1 MEQFEKKQSSRQEG
15 HQKPNKMMAKIAKE
29 KNINPKSKAKPVKRE
44 SKRLSH
50 AKAYIKA
57 TFNNT
62 IVTITDP
69 LGQTLVWGSAGA
81 SGFKG
86 ARKATPYAA
95 ASTIENAAKKI
106 KEMGVAT
113 IEIYIKGPG
122 PGRDSAIRAFRATG
136 LEINMIADVTP
147 IPHNGPR
154 ATKRRRV

>member
-1 MEQFEKKQSSRQEG
+1 
-15 HQKPNKMMAKIAKE
+15 MAKKSKE
-29 KNINPKSKAKPVKRE
+29 KAVKIKSKKGSKKEAKK
-44 SKRLSH
+44 LTH
-50 AKAYIKA
+50 ARAYVKA

-69 LGQTLVWGSAGA
+69 AGNAIAWGSSGA

-95 ASTIENAAKKI
+95 TSTIENVSRKI
-106 KEMGVAT
+106 KEMGISSLEV
-113 IEIYIKGPG
+113 YIKGPG
-122 PGRDSAIRAFRATG
+122 PGRDSAIRAIKAAG
-136 LEINMIADVTP
+136 LEISMIADMTP